1 MEEQSSMPVLITELK
16 RYLALQGK
24 QLKFLILEKASY
36 LLATVV
42 FMLVA
47 MILGIFAICY
57 FSLSLVH
64 LLQIYVGMSAAFA
77 IVGGLIVVFIAVL
90 YLMRKPWLL
99 NRAVN
104 IVSRAIFEENSDDSK
119 EVADEE

>member
-90 YLMRKPWLL
+90 YRMRKPWLL

-119 EVADEE
+119 EVTDEE

>member
-24 QLKFLILEKASY
+24 QLKFLILEKTSY

-90 YLMRKPWLL
+90 YRMRKPWLL